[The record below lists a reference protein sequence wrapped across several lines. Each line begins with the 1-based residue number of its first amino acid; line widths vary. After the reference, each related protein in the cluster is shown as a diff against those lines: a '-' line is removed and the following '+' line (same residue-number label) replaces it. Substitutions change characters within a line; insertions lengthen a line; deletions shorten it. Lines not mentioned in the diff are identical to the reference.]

1 MPSKRISM
9 WLTDE
14 AQAIVAKAPSV
25 SAEINRCVVA
35 YGDFARAVGANPI
48 HPDSEGAV
56 LSAISRYSQ
65 CWREAVPALAS
76 GEWLLICDALNS
88 TWRSGAIAGT
98 DIAHVLPLEIA
109 ETAADG
115 FGEKWGVDIP
125 ALADRIAAM
134 RFCERAAI
142 IEVVDR
148 FWIAAAAGI
157 KTHAELLAE
166 AGARMGSGGEQ
177 Q

>member
-14 AQAIVAKAPSV
+14 AQSIVAKAPSV

-35 YGDFARAVGANPI
+35 YGGFARAVGANPV
-48 HPDSEGAV
+48 HPDSEDAV
-56 LSAISRYSQ
+56 LSALNRYSQ

-76 GEWLLICDALNS
+76 GEWMLICDALNS
-88 TWRSGAIAGT
+88 TWRSGSVAGT
-98 DIAHVLPLEIA
+98 DIAHALPMEIR

-115 FGEKWGVDIP
+115 LGEKWGVDIP
-125 ALADRIAAM
+125 ALADRLAALP
-134 RFCERAAI
+134 FAARAAI

-148 FWIAAAAGI
+148 FWIATAGGI
-157 KTHAELLAE
+157 QTHAELLAA
-166 AGARMGSGGEQ
+166 AGARIAEK
-177 Q
+177 

>member
-35 YGDFARAVGANPI
+35 YGGFARAVGANPV
-48 HPDSEGAV
+48 HPDSEDAV
-56 LSAISRYSQ
+56 ISALNRYGQ

-76 GEWLLICDALNS
+76 GEWMLICDALNS
-88 TWRSGAIAGT
+88 TWRSGAVAGT
-98 DIAHVLPLEIA
+98 DIAHALPMEIR

-115 FGEKWGVDIP
+115 LGEKWGVDIP
-125 ALADRIAAM
+125 ALSDRLAALP
-134 RFCERAAI
+134 FAARAAI
-142 IEVVDR
+142 VEVVDR
-148 FWIAAAAGI
+148 FWIATAGGI
-157 KTHAELLAE
+157 QTHAELLAE
-166 AGARMGSGGEQ
+166 AGARIAEK
-177 Q
+177 